1 MTADDLFRAGRL
13 TEARA
18 SYRDALRARPDDARL
33 LRRVGELS
41 LYENHAEDAL
51 RYLGEAMARS
61 PRLMRRWPASAAI
74 RAQIAMTHYRLD
86 RFPDASRQFA
96 AAAGPMPVG
105 PFRGL
110 AGLARQLAEFG
121 DDPPYRIEGPPST
134 RLEFVATDPLP
145 TVELSVNGGTPALF
159 FVDTGGAELVLDAR
173 FAASAGAEMAG
184 ALNGEYGGGKR
195 AKTGLGRVGSI
206 RAGDLRIGD
215 VPIHT
220 LDLEALREYFG
231 IDIKG
236 FLGTRL
242 LMHFLATIDYP
253 GGALTLRRDP
263 SPARQSIRIPFW
275 LVEAHLI
282 LVRGRVNGLPP
293 TLLWVGRYRARGKRL
308 PRLREPAP
316 SRGGARGLVAGAA
329 GAGGRRDGD
338 GGGRAHRHGDRRRGR
353 PRDHARGGPRGRA
366 EEVAVD
372 PRHAPRLR
380 GRRSGLACLL
390 PAVRADD
397 RLREHVPRPR
407 MSAPRRTP
415 LTRERVV
422 ATALRIVD
430 RDGLD
435 ALTMRAL
442 GRELGVDPMA
452 VYHHLPNKAAI
463 LDGVVEAVLGEVPL
477 DAPGELPWTEELA
490 ALARGYRD
498 ALRAHPNALPVV
510 ATRPDVSPAA
520 LRLLDTAL
528 GILLRAGFDA
538 ADALKAVHTASC
550 LVVGH
555 ALDESG
561 LAVAA
566 SEELSVAD
574 VAAMQRRG
582 LETGE
587 YPNLAAAAPAA
598 DGLAADD
605 SFEAG
610 LAALIAGFRPSI
622 ANGCVS
628 GG

>member
-1 MTADDLFRAGRL
+1 
-13 TEARA
+13 
-18 SYRDALRARPDDARL
+18 
-33 LRRVGELS
+33 
-41 LYENHAEDAL
+41 
-51 RYLGEAMARS
+51 
-61 PRLMRRWPASAAI
+61 
-74 RAQIAMTHYRLD
+74 
-86 RFPDASRQFA
+86 
-96 AAAGPMPVG
+96 
-105 PFRGL
+105 
-110 AGLARQLAEFG
+110 
-121 DDPPYRIEGPPST
+121 
-134 RLEFVATDPLP
+134 
-145 TVELSVNGGTPALF
+145 
-159 FVDTGGAELVLDAR
+159 
-173 FAASAGAEMAG
+173 
-184 ALNGEYGGGKR
+184 
-195 AKTGLGRVGSI
+195 
-206 RAGDLRIGD
+206 
-215 VPIHT
+215 
-220 LDLEALREYFG
+220 
-231 IDIKG
+231 
-236 FLGTRL
+236 
-242 LMHFLATIDYP
+242 
-253 GGALTLRRDP
+253 
-263 SPARQSIRIPFW
+263 
-275 LVEAHLI
+275 
-282 LVRGRVNGLPP
+282 
-293 TLLWVGRYRARGKRL
+293 
-308 PRLREPAP
+308 
-316 SRGGARGLVAGAA
+316 
-329 GAGGRRDGD
+329 
-338 GGGRAHRHGDRRRGR
+338 
-353 PRDHARGGPRGRA
+353 
-366 EEVAVD
+366 
-372 PRHAPRLR
+372 
-380 GRRSGLACLL
+380 
-390 PAVRADD
+390 
-397 RLREHVPRPR
+397 
-407 MSAPRRTP
+407 MSAPRRRP

-452 VYHHLPNKAAI
+452 VYHHLPNKAAV

-574 VAAMQRRG
+574 VAAMQQRG

-622 ANGCVS
+622 ANGRVS